1 MPLLPKAARAALHFW
16 EEPCISGTRG
26 SGTVFFS
33 GCSLSCVYCQN
44 YGISHKNFGK
54 IITAERLAEIFKEL
68 ENSGAHNINLV
79 NPTHNTF
86 ALKQALDIY
95 KPNIPFVYNSG
106 GYDTTEQL
114 ELLKDYIDIYLMDL
128 KYLDS
133 ERAYKYSGAAD
144 YPEVAKKAIKYCCS
158 LVPDCTFKNGIMQK
172 GVIIRH
178 LILPQGTN
186 EAIRVFNWAREN
198 VPNAF
203 FSMMAQYVPCGR
215 AEEFPP
221 LDRRITKREYEMVI
235 GYICESGA
243 ENVYIQELESGSKQ
257 YIPPFDLEGI

>member
-79 NPTHNTF
+79 NPTHYTL
-86 ALKQALDIY
+86 ALKRALDIY
-95 KPNIPFVYNSG
+95 KPNIPVVYNSG
-106 GYDTTEQL
+106 GYDTVEQL

-144 YPEVAKKAIKYCCS
+144 YPDVAEKAIKYCCS
-158 LVPDCTFKNGIMQK
+158 LVPECVFNDGIMQK

-198 VPNAF
+198 APNAF

-215 AEEFPP
+215 AGEFPP
-221 LDRRITKREYEMVI
+221 LDRRITKREYEKVI
-235 GYICESGA
+235 GFICESGA
-243 ENVYIQELESGSKQ
+243 ENVYIQEPESGSKQ
-257 YIPPFDLEGI
+257 YIPSFDLEGI